1 MLFHLFII
9 NLYFIIIVIVRQLVK
24 LVVTRR
30 PLEEYW
36 QSSYFSVL
44 AKKINTTEDRYN

>member
-1 MLFHLFII
+1 MFFHLLFI
-9 NLYFIIIVIVRQLVK
+9 NLFIIIVIVRQLVK
-24 LVVTRR
+24 LVVTRG

-36 QSSYFSVL
+36 QSSYFSVM